1 MRIILKVFAGEIA
14 CQPGRLPLIAL
25 PRYPRWAGL
34 AERNGYPHIRLES
47 EAPWELNKYDF
58 DLKLAKNRKGQQP
71 SGGSGGARS
80 VADLGWGMNP
90 TIHQQTSA

>member
-1 MRIILKVFAGEIA
+1 MTIILKVFAGEIA

-58 DLKLAKNRKGQQP
+58 DLKLAKNRKGQQSSNP
-71 SGGSGGARS
+71 LKWEPTAP
-80 VADLGWGMNP
+80 VIPKCFELTNP
-90 TIHQQTSA
+90 T